1 MINNTATRNNSKT
14 GYVRLTAVLHIPIIY
29 INFIIHINLFICIF
43 LILYHLLI
51 VRKNP
56 VKIRVNTVIRIKIP
70 INL

>member
-1 MINNTATRNNSKT
+1 M
-14 GYVRLTAVLHIPIIY
+14 
-29 INFIIHINLFICIF
+29 CIF

-56 VKIRVNTVIRIKIP
+56 VKINVKTETKIIIP